1 MITPFAPGVPL
12 RLGRCAPKTPFH
24 PRGKSI
30 PAQPSAE
37 TLIYPE
43 PLANP
48 NCRHWKGIIV
58 VDQLAHVQQTG
69 NQKKRF
75 QKPSP
80 GG

>member
-1 MITPFAPGVPL
+1 MITAFAPGVPL
-12 RLGRCAPKTPFH
+12 RLGRYAPQTPFH

-43 PLANP
+43 PPANP

-58 VDQLAHVQQTG
+58 VDQACEISGLAL
-69 NQKKRF
+69 NKRAV
-75 QKPSP
+75 PP
-80 GG
+80 I